1 MKKLLSVLTL
11 LCVLF
16 GCSSCIFYVPTAGI
30 SLSENSISGV
40 VNDSVML
47 SPTIYPSN
55 ATNQTV
61 SWSSDNPSVASVS
74 SIGLVTLHDI
84 GEAIIT
90 AEAAD
95 GQKAYCYVVVQ
106 EDYIT
111 VPITIENWRN
121 YLAFYAFEEPSS
133 VRFYL
138 GIKDTYEDAL
148 ISNVFITYAA
158 KVYYFDP
165 DLGYVNV
172 KTVTKTQSKGNG
184 FVSCSGPVQQY
195 SYEII
200 SVSGTITYGLTN

>member
-1 MKKLLSVLTL
+1 MKKLLSALTL
-11 LCVLF
+11 LCVLL

-55 ATNQTV
+55 ATNQSV

-106 EDYIT
+106 EECIT
-111 VPITIENWRN
+111 VPITIENWRQ
-121 YLAFYAFEEPSS
+121 YLSLSVRKEGGLAFYLSPNAEYDNAVF
-133 VRFYL
+133 
-138 GIKDTYEDAL
+138 
-148 ISNVFITYAA
+148 SNVSLTIEGTILYDLVGSTNSKSFTHQQHLKSGWVRITGSIR
-158 KVYYFDP
+158 YY
-165 DLGYVNV
+165 N
-172 KTVTKTQSKGNG
+172 
-184 FVSCSGPVQQY
+184 
-195 SYEII
+195 YEITNATG
-200 SVSGTITYGLTN
+200 SVSYYIEH